1 MRLRAFICLVVLAG
15 GPAAAVLP
23 VHAQDVTEDWH
34 LQVTIALQNNNCE
47 LALSLTEAARRTKDP
62 EADYRFG
69 LLHEWGQCVDQDD
82 ARALN
87 HFVAAFD
94 AGFTGVV
101 SRIVLIYLEGR
112 VAPEAAAER
121 TWRQRMMLTFAGFLP
136 GARAAF
142 LRLALFDRDEVP
154 DGLTQVI
161 VSLAELENGDS
172 RVLYETA
179 LRVRD
184 AEGWPRDYDVAAR
197 WLERAGDGG
206 ITEAGYEAAQLL
218 FDPERG
224 RYDALLG
231 EMLLARA
238 ARDGIVEAQVELGRR
253 LASGDRIER
262 WDYAAYVWLLIAKGN
277 GADVDGDLDRIR
289 PLLGAG
295 QLMIAPDDARQGY
308 YSPAYIED

>member
-197 WLERAGDGG
+197 CLERAGDGG
-206 ITEAGYEAAQLL
+206 ITDGDSRVLYETALRVRDAEGWPR
-218 FDPERG
+218 D
-224 RYDALLG
+224 YDV
-231 EMLLARA
+231 A
-238 ARDGIVEAQVELGRR
+238 ARCWSAPATVVLLRR
-253 LASGDRIER
+253 ATKPRSSFLIRS
-262 WDYAAYVWLLIAKGN
+262 AA
-277 GADVDGDLDRIR
+277 DTMRC
-289 PLLGAG
+289 
-295 QLMIAPDDARQGY
+295 
-308 YSPAYIED
+308 